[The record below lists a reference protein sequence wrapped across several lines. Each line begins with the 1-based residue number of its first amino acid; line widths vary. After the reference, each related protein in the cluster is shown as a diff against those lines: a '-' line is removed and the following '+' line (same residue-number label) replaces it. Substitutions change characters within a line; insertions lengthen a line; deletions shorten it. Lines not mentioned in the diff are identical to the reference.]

1 MLEGIKGLKLV
12 EENSYYELNDIGL
25 IISFIGIVLFF
36 AGLLLIE
43 NSYEETWNTICGIV
57 AIIGLSLVING
68 VIFGRK
74 EYKEYTFMPIE
85 ENYCIDL
92 DKYAIDNE
100 ESNNNLIVI
109 REKYESEED

>member
-12 EENSYYELNDIGL
+12 EENSYYDFN
-25 IISFIGIVLFF
+25 ISFIGIVLFL

-57 AIIGLSLVING
+57 AIIGLVLVINS
-68 VIFGRK
+68 VVFGRK
-74 EYKEYTFMPIE
+74 EYKEYTLTPIE
-85 ENYCIDL
+85 ESYYIDL
-92 DKYAIDNE
+92 SKYAIDNE

-109 REKYESEED
+109 KEKYESEED